1 MRSRI
6 RVVVQEAASKG
17 SQCPSLA
24 ETVPCNT
31 DACPA
36 DCKVSGWSAWTKCT
50 SACGGGRKSRTRTVL
65 AAPDA
70 YGVQCPPRSAVQN
83 CNSHACAV
91 DCKMSSWTQW
101 GACSKSCG
109 VSYKFQQHQIERM
122 SEYGGKRC
130 GSLIASKKCA
140 VPACPL
146 DCQLEGRGTWG
157 VCSERCGGG
166 VQTRALFVKQ
176 FPVGTGMACPPRNL
190 AGAWTD
196 KQACNTQACPIE
208 RIEDHFQF
216 LDTFT
221 WGGWSPCSKACGGGI
236 SSRTQQRTVLPPF
249 GGKACGANTE
259 TKSCNQQNCAV
270 DCLMGAWTGWSD
282 CYQVVRPGRAVA
294 RPHRHQRRPA
304 GRLRVPVSRRD
315 AQRQPTGRAPLR
327 QTCGAGAEQR
337 SRNADLRPQRRP
349 AVRRARRT
357 ARATCTPAPPTATTR
372 GTGSC
377 TPCLPGGVGYL
388 PRPPGLQTKYYTLAP
403 VGAGN
408 NKFYDKISHHTHSP
422 HLPSHPP
429 PHCAPLAAPWSL
441 Y

>member
-6 RVVVQEAASKG
+6 RVVIQEAASKG

-130 GSLIASKKCA
+130 GSLIASKKYA

-216 LDTFT
+216 LDR
-221 WGGWSPCSKACGGGI
+221 CSHITCKYHETHSTKTTKAK
-236 SSRTQQRTVLPPF
+236 SVKVLHHRKEQK
-249 GGKACGANTE
+249 GDRHVCK
-259 TKSCNQQNCAV
+259 Q
-270 DCLMGAWTGWSD
+270 MG
-282 CYQVVRPGRAVA
+282 
-294 RPHRHQRRPA
+294 
-304 GRLRVPVSRRD
+304 
-315 AQRQPTGRAPLR
+315 
-327 QTCGAGAEQR
+327 
-337 SRNADLRPQRRP
+337 
-349 AVRRARRT
+349 
-357 ARATCTPAPPTATTR
+357 
-372 GTGSC
+372 GSC
-377 TPCLPGGVGYL
+377 VCKCFDKNVSLKSIKAKAAKIVKK
-388 PRPPGLQTKYYTLAP
+388 LQA
-403 VGAGN
+403 
-408 NKFYDKISHHTHSP
+408 
-422 HLPSHPP
+422 
-429 PHCAPLAAPWSL
+429 
-441 Y
+441 